1 MIYCVV
7 PAPLADELFDKL
19 SDYYRTTRTWR
30 SSSTGAPW
38 AGIPATTPPH
48 ADRRRRRVMGTFPA
62 IDPPAGG

>member
-19 SDYYRTTRTWR
+19 SEYYRDDEKVEVIVDRR
-30 SSSTGAPW
+30 AVGGSPGDH
-38 AGIPATTPPH
+38 PAHT
-48 ADRRRRRVMGTFPA
+48 DRRRRRVMGTFPP